1 MPKTASDVRAHG
13 LVFATIGRLGSPRQ
27 IHPGLRSKRLG
38 SNYPMSFYRGTK
50 PDRLCNWLCVTAAA
64 AIALCA
70 WSGFA
75 AHAASIEPLEIV
87 TKSGVQVFSVEM
99 ATTEEEKTTGLM
111 FRKELPD
118 GKGMLFDFSPE
129 QQVSMW
135 MKNTFISLDMIF
147 IRADGR
153 ILRIAENTEP
163 QSTAIISSGGLAKG
177 VLEVIAGT
185 AQKYGIQPGD
195 RVAHP
200 LFGKR

>member
-1 MPKTASDVRAHG
+1 MKFVSIVNAFGRNRLIVSLLA
-13 LVFATIGRLGSPRQ
+13 AIG
-27 IHPGLRSKRLG
+27 
-38 SNYPMSFYRGTK
+38 
-50 PDRLCNWLCVTAAA
+50 AA
-64 AIALCA
+64 AILCA
-70 WSGFA
+70 GSMA
-75 AHAASIEPLEIV
+75 QAASFTPLEIV
-87 TKSGVQVFSVEM
+87 TKSGVHVFSVEM

-111 FRKELPD
+111 YRKELAD

-135 MKNTFISLDMIF
+135 MKNTYVSLDMIF

-163 QSTAIISSGGLAKG
+163 LSTKIISSGGLAKG
-177 VLEVIAGT
+177 VLEVVAGT

-200 LFGKR
+200 LFAKH

>member
-1 MPKTASDVRAHG
+1 LRCITV
-13 LVFATIGRLGSPRQ
+13 LWYSPRALGRAPGHAEFCGDYRVLSFMGF
-27 IHPGLRSKRLG
+27 HPLAGRNVR
-38 SNYPMSFYRGTK
+38 P
-50 PDRLCNWLCVTAAA
+50 WLALVAAVA
-64 AIALCA
+64 FALVGGA
-70 WSGFA
+70 GA
-75 AHAASIEPLEIV
+75 QAASVQPLEIV

-99 ATTEEEKTTGLM
+99 ATTEQEKETGLM
-111 FRKELPD
+111 YRKELPD

-135 MKNTFISLDMIF
+135 MKNTYIPLDMIF

-163 QSTAIISSGGLAKG
+163 ESTRIISSGGLAKG

-185 AQKYGIQPGD
+185 AKKYGIQPGD

-200 LFGKR
+200 LFNGR

>member
-1 MPKTASDVRAHG
+1 MNFASDVA
-13 LVFATIGRLGSPRQ
+13 RLG
-27 IHPGLRSKRLG
+27 GRSWLK
-38 SNYPMSFYRGTK
+38 MSLIAT
-50 PDRLCNWLCVTAAA
+50 LSLAASLCVNPAAQ
-64 AIALCA
+64 
-70 WSGFA
+70 
-75 AHAASIEPLEIV
+75 AASIQPLEIA

-99 ATTEEEKTTGLM
+99 ATTEEEKATGLM
-111 FRKELPD
+111 YRKELPD

-135 MKNTFISLDMIF
+135 MKNTYISLDMIF

-153 ILRIAENTEP
+153 ILRIAESTEP
-163 QSTAIISSGGLAKG
+163 LSTKIISSGGLAKG

-200 LFGKR
+200 LFNKR

>member
-1 MPKTASDVRAHG
+1 MSSNRDIYRHRVRA
-13 LVFATIGRLGSPRQ
+13 RLWIS
-27 IHPGLRSKRLG
+27 
-38 SNYPMSFYRGTK
+38 
-50 PDRLCNWLCVTAAA
+50 
-64 AIALCA
+64 AIVVVALCA
-70 WSGFA
+70 LSGSGA
-75 AHAASIEPLEIV
+75 RAASVQPLEIV

-111 FRKELPD
+111 YRKELPD
-118 GKGMLFDFSPE
+118 GKGMLFDFTPE
-129 QQVSMW
+129 QEVSMW

-163 QSTAIISSGGLAKG
+163 QSTRIISSGGPAKG

-185 AQKYGIQPGD
+185 AQKYGIKPGD

-200 LFGKR
+200 LFNGH